1 MRRATKASVVTLA
14 LVLCILVSGC
24 NKVAED
30 SKADSGSQSTAAM
43 AADVQA
49 GIDAYNQGE
58 FSDAETKLA
67 AVVDEDPGNLEARK
81 TLALAYA
88 AQGKNDEAIEQYREV
103 IGIDAE
109 DHVSLYRMALL
120 ERLEGSLED
129 AAGHLER
136 AVELSRDDS
145 YVDELARTYMQLEK
159 YEEAAGAWGSLA
171 EEEGR
176 APESAA
182 VLLGLQADAL
192 RLSGDVEGARAALER
207 ALELAPGNT
216 ALKAQLEGLG
226 E

>member
-1 MRRATKASVVTLA
+1 MKASAVTLA
-14 LVLCILVSGC
+14 LVLCIFVSGC
-24 NKVAED
+24 DKPAADAKTEAG
-30 SKADSGSQSTAAM
+30 SKSTTET

-88 AQGKNDEAIEQYREV
+88 AQGKNGEAIEQYREV

-109 DHVSLYRMALL
+109 DHISLYRMALL

-129 AAGHLER
+129 AAAHLER
-136 AVELSRDDS
+136 AVELNPDDS

-159 YEEAAGAWGSLA
+159 YTEAADEWGALA

-182 VLLGLQADAL
+182 VLLGLQAEAL
-192 RLSGDVEGARAALER
+192 RLAGDIDGARGALER
-207 ALELAPGNT
+207 ALELTPGD
-216 ALKAQLEGLG
+216 AQLKAQLEGLG